1 MHRRPVLGGAL
12 NHSRRRQ
19 PFWRRG
25 VATPD
30 RVALRYLAT
39 VGTILS
45 RARAMLP
52 LLNTLATLLHQGPH
66 ATKYCSGL
74 QHSCT
79 RWRANLLSGGPGSVC
94 ARPEIYGS
102 RKDTFAAES
111 HGPSPPFTPAALAQ
125 C

>member
-12 NHSRRRQ
+12 NHPRRRQ
-19 PFWRRG
+19 PFWSGG

-52 LLNTLATLLHQGPH
+52 LLKTLATLLHHVGPH

-79 RWRANLLSGGPGSVC
+79 RWRANLYPRSVC
-94 ARPEIYGS
+94 APPEIYGF

-111 HGPSPPFTPAALAQ
+111 HGSSPPITLAALAQ

>member
-1 MHRRPVLGGAL
+1 MHRIPVLGGAL
-12 NHSRRRQ
+12 NHPRRRQ
-19 PFWRRG
+19 PFWGRG

-30 RVALRYLAT
+30 RVAFRYLAT

-52 LLNTLATLLHQGPH
+52 LLKTLATLLHHVGPH
-66 ATKYCSGL
+66 ATKYCSAL

-79 RWRANLLSGGPGSVC
+79 RCAQTCYPYPGTVC
-94 ARPEIYGS
+94 APPEIGS
-102 RKDTFAAES
+102 RRDTFAAES
-111 HGPSPPFTPAALAQ
+111 HGPSPPITLAALAQ

>member
-1 MHRRPVLGGAL
+1 MHRIPVLGGAL
-12 NHSRRRQ
+12 NHPSRRQ
-19 PFWRRG
+19 PFWSCG

-30 RVALRYLAT
+30 RVAFRYLAT

-52 LLNTLATLLHQGPH
+52 LLKTLATLLHHVGPH
-66 ATKYCSGL
+66 ATKYCSAL

-79 RWRANLLSGGPGSVC
+79 RWRANLLSCWVAVC
-94 ARPEIYGS
+94 APPETGS

-111 HGPSPPFTPAALAQ
+111 HGPSPPITLAALA
-125 C
+125 